1 MTLLAFNTNEKT
13 PQEQENS
20 VSWDETSL
28 INNFRILVG
37 IPFGTIVFEGLRD
50 IIFLSS
56 VSSVDLRKKE
66 FILIGGRK
74 LWNYF

>member
-1 MTLLAFNTNEKT
+1 MTLPAFNTNGKS
-13 PQEQENS
+13 PQEQESS

-28 INNFRILVG
+28 INNLRILVG
-37 IPFGTIVFEGLRD
+37 ILFGTIVFEG
-50 IIFLSS
+50 LSS

>member
-1 MTLLAFNTNEKT
+1 MTLLAFNTNGKS
-13 PQEQENS
+13 PQEQESS

-28 INNFRILVG
+28 INNLRILVG
-37 IPFGTIVFEGLRD
+37 ILFGTIVFEG
-50 IIFLSS
+50 LSS